1 MLNITAFS
9 VKPNL
14 KEEKDLKLARAIQ
27 FQETESYAKLIK
39 NESENKCY
47 TNKCLITYL
56 L

>member
-1 MLNITAFS
+1 MLNIAALN

-14 KEEKDLKLARAIQ
+14 KKEKDLKLARAIQ
-27 FQETESYAKLIK
+27 FQETESYAKLVK

-47 TNKCLITYL
+47 TNKCLITFL